1 MNTIT
6 THVLDLCAGRPAR
19 HIGVR
24 LERLGQD
31 GASWELLAQARA
43 DEEGRVRDWP
53 GVPSAGVGRYRLTFA
68 AAGHLPDAFFPEVAV
83 VFDVQDPAEH
93 YHVPLLLGPSGYTT
107 YRGT

>member
-6 THVLDLCAGRPAR
+6 THVLDLCAGRPVS

-24 LERLGQD
+24 LERLARD
-31 GASWELLAQARA
+31 GASWQLLSQAAA
-43 DEEGRVRDWP
+43 DDEGRIREWP
-53 GVPSAGVGRYRLTFA
+53 GLPPAGVGRYRLTFA

-83 VFDVQDPAEH
+83 VFDVRDPAEH
-93 YHVPLLLGPSGYTT
+93 YHVPLLLGPHGYTT

>member
-6 THVLDLCAGRPAR
+6 THVLDLCSGRPAS

-24 LERLGQD
+24 LERLAHD
-31 GASWELLAQARA
+31 GTSWQLLSQATA
-43 DEEGRVRDWP
+43 DDEGRIREWP
-53 GVPSAGVGRYRLTFA
+53 GAPSAGQGRYRLTFA

-83 VFDVQDPAEH
+83 VFDVRDPAEH